1 MEKKLNSIQKK
12 PFRTREG
19 ITFQGRFKVHLRAHQ
34 PSVHWMWSRSSS
46 QSPVSCNGL
55 LVLQVLQ
62 AKALRTAHNAF
73 GVSWGVLQSAR
84 VIRWLHLSDR
94 SQFRNG
100 TSWTFTITISGQD
113 LCTQDSLE
121 EAGNQDQTAPFCDL
135 WWHLQM
141 TVVRITVTRKDR
153 WQASIFALRKARS
166 FCSKRWQGFQ
176 LVSSWFRRTLYCSG
190 LLYPSK

>member
-19 ITFQGRFKVHLRAHQ
+19 ITFQGRFKVHLRAQQ

-55 LVLQVLQ
+55 LVLQVPQ

-73 GVSWGVLQSAR
+73 GVGWGVLQSAR

-94 SQFRNG
+94 SQFRND

-121 EAGNQDQTAPFCDL
+121 EAGSQDQTAPFRDL
-135 WWHLQM
+135 W
-141 TVVRITVTRKDR
+141 
-153 WQASIFALRKARS
+153 
-166 FCSKRWQGFQ
+166 
-176 LVSSWFRRTLYCSG
+176 
-190 LLYPSK
+190 